1 MAARASSAATTGVRS
16 EMAASGNLVVSI
28 ALLVLA
34 VFLGYV
40 AYQRFGSGVGLWADL
55 SQLFGATLYFLVFVG
70 LLFLGGAFRIVA
82 FLMIIVTTAII
93 LRKSDDARQRD
104 WRSDLKGGGS

>member
-1 MAARASSAATTGVRS
+1 MAATS
-16 EMAASGNLVVSI
+16 NLAVSLG
-28 ALLVLA
+28 LLVLA
-34 VFLGYV
+34 IALGYL

-55 SQLFGATLYFLVFVG
+55 SQLAGGVIYFVLFAG

-82 FLMIIVTTAII
+82 FVMLIISTAII
-93 LRKSDDARQRD
+93 LRKQEDARQRD